1 MEKSICDHLNNL
13 FDYCSYYYDYYI
25 IQCILFIFAIP
36 WQSLTAFSMASA
48 ERMEVSDI
56 FKLLEREKKKSI
68 RLLFLYIFCTLYEL
82 ITNLIIFI

>member
-13 FDYCSYYYDYYI
+13 FDYSYYYDYYI

-56 FKLLEREKKKSI
+56 FKLLEREKKKYSPI
-68 RLLFLYIFCTLYEL
+68 ILIYILYSL
-82 ITNLIIFI
+82 